1 MDFSGS
7 LYLRKR
13 QACHKE
19 DRQLVEFVC
28 AVLDRETTLTDCI
41 NSNRALMLIGLIFII
56 LKVTFFLSACYMFD
70 TTLSS

>member
-1 MDFSGS
+1 M
-7 LYLRKR
+7 
-13 QACHKE
+13 
-19 DRQLVEFVC
+19 EFVC

-41 NSNRALMLIGLIFII
+41 SSNRALMLIGLIFII